1 MNHKF
6 EIRIAS
12 NRIQWYFVLT
22 SKNGEPLLTSE
33 MYNTK
38 QACRK
43 GIRSVKWNALVAATE
58 DKSV

>member
-1 MNHKF
+1 MNPKF

-12 NRIQWYFVLT
+12 SRIQWYFVLLA
-22 SKNGEPLLTSE
+22 KNGEIICHSE

-58 DKSV
+58 DKSI